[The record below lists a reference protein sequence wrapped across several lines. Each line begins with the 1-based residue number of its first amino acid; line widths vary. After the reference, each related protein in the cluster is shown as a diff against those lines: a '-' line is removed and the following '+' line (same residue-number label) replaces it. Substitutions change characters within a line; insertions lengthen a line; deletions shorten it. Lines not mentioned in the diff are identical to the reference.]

1 MGNMGMKT
9 ANDNNTS
16 ITAITDKNRSIDASF
31 PRVLPM
37 IYLYTAES
45 AMGQPL
51 TVTICRSCIR
61 LEDTVRRSVPHFP
74 SEFRFDRDPVLLP
87 DRQPRQHDN
96 TEL

>member
-51 TVTICRSCIR
+51 TVTIRGYRSAFGA
-61 LEDTVRRSVPHFP
+61 HFP
-74 SEFRFDRDPVLLP
+74 SEFRFDREPVPSLI
-87 DRQPRQHDN
+87 DNRDN